1 MAHTHGRFV
10 WYELM
15 TTDMDAAEAF
25 YRDVV
30 GWGAQDAGV
39 AGVNYTMFTVNE
51 RPVCGSM
58 ALSESARSMG
68 IPPLWLGYIAV
79 DDVDTLAADIVIDG
93 GVVHRAAADIPG
105 IGRFAIV
112 GDPQGAAFALFRGMP
127 GQPQPAAAMNT
138 PGFTGWHELYAD
150 DGHAAFD
157 FYSRAFG
164 WEETG
169 PSDADA
175 TGDYKVFG
183 LDGEDMGGILTRPD
197 NMPVSS
203 WIFYFNVP
211 AIDAATERV
220 RAGGGMILDGPT
232 EVPSGGWSLQCL
244 DPQGAMFALF
254 APER

>member
-1 MAHTHGRFV
+1 MAHTHGKFV

-15 TTDMDAAEAF
+15 TTDMAAAEVF

-39 AGVNYTMFTVNE
+39 SGVNYTMFTVDG
-51 RPVCGSM
+51 RPVSGSM
-58 ALSESARSMG
+58 SLPESARSMG

-112 GDPQGAAFALFRGMP
+112 GDPQGAAFALYKGTSSE
-127 GQPQPAAAMNT
+127 PQPSVPMGQ

-150 DGHAAFD
+150 DGDEAFA
-157 FYSRAFG
+157 FYSTAFG
-164 WEETG
+164 WQQNRTVDMGEAG
-169 PSDADA
+169 A
-175 TGDYKVFG
+175 YKIFG
-183 LDGEDMGGILTRPD
+183 LNGEDMGGMMTKPG

-220 RAGGGMILDGPT
+220 RAGGGMVLNGPT

>member
-15 TTDMDAAEAF
+15 TTDMEAAEIF

-30 GWGAQDAGV
+30 GWGAQDAGMS
-39 AGVNYTMFTVNE
+39 GVRYTMFTVGS
-51 RPVCGSM
+51 RPVSGSM
-58 ALSESARSMG
+58 ALPQSARSMG

-112 GDPQGAAFALFRGMP
+112 GDPQGAAFALYHG
-127 GQPQPAAAMNT
+127 AAGEPPSSAVPDT
-138 PGFTGWHELYAD
+138 PGHIGWHELYAE
-150 DGHAAFD
+150 DGDAAFD
-157 FYSRAFG
+157 FYSRTFG
-164 WEETG
+164 WSEIRTVEMDG
-169 PSDADA
+169 MGA
-175 TGDYKVFG
+175 YRIFG
-183 LDGEDMGGILTRPD
+183 LGDNDIGGMTTKPE
-197 NMPVSS
+197 NMPVPS

-211 AIDAATERV
+211 EIDAARDRV
-220 RAGGGMILDGPT
+220 KAGGGMILNGPK
-232 EVPSGGWSLQCL
+232 EVPGGWTIQCL